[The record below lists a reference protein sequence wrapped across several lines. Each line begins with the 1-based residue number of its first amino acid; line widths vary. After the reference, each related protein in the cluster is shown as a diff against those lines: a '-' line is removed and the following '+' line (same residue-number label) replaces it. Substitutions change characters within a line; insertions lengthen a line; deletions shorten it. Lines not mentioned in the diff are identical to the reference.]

1 MNVKKAIKRLFA
13 VVVLLALSVTAAI
26 AQDLI
31 VKQDGETI
39 KGYRTDVGKTAV
51 YYQMED
57 NDETPILSIPKSDVL
72 IIKMQNGTKIV
83 IDEAESMTK
92 TNQTD
97 IDNESTDYIP
107 LYPLEPVAD
116 PETISKAEI
125 GSLIEFYDGT
135 KGIVFYLDGNGH
147 GLAVYLYEDRDL
159 MCWQSVFSWGEC
171 VDIRGIPNEDISMF
185 YWYSPGI
192 DPYRISIRVS
202 PEEDDTKVQMGLGD
216 VYCNAAIKE
225 VGIDKLP
232 AIKWCHSIGSG
243 WYLPSFSELYELV
256 VIANLSK
263 GSYGPISKALKKA
276 GGHKLLGT
284 KSYFSSSEDD
294 NTNVFSIHPTDGIAI
309 AKKYHNHACRAVRM
323 F

>member
-1 MNVKKAIKRLFA
+1 MRMKRLLLLGVFVSFMFA
-13 VVVLLALSVTAAI
+13 MS
-26 AQDLI
+26 AQDII

-39 KGYRTDVGKTAV
+39 KAYRTDVGNNAV
-51 YYQMED
+51 YYRLEN
-57 NDETPILSIPKSDVL
+57 NDEAPVLTISKSDIL
-72 IIKMQNGTKIV
+72 IIKMQNGEKIV
-83 IDEAESMTK
+83 MDEAEPITK
-92 TNQTD
+92 TD
-97 IDNESTDYIP
+97 KPDKEIIDYIP
-107 LYPLEPVAD
+107 KYPSEPVAD
-116 PETISKAEI
+116 PEIIAKAEI

-147 GLAVYLYEDRDL
+147 GLAVYLYENRDL

-185 YWYSPGI
+185 YWYSPGT

-202 PEEDDTKVQMGLGD
+202 PEENDTRVQMGLGD

-225 VGIDKLP
+225 LGIDELP

-243 WYLPSFSELYELV
+243 WYLPSFCELYELV
-256 VIANLSK
+256 VVANLSK

-276 GGHKLLGT
+276 GGHKMLGT

-294 NTNVFSIHPTDGIAI
+294 NTNVFSILPSGGIGI

>member
-1 MNVKKAIKRLFA
+1 MRIEK
-13 VVVLLALSVTAAI
+13 VLLMSLFVLSVFVVN

-31 VKQDGETI
+31 VKQNGETI
-39 KGYRTDVGKTAV
+39 KAYRTDIGNSAV
-51 YYQMED
+51 YYRLED
-57 NDETPILSIPKSDVL
+57 NEESPLLTISKSDVL
-72 IIKMQNGTKIV
+72 IIKMQDGTKIV
-83 IDEAESMTK
+83 MDEAESMTK
-92 TNQTD
+92 INQPD
-97 IDNESTDYIP
+97 IESTDYIP
-107 LYPLEPVAD
+107 IYPSEPVAD
-116 PETISKAEI
+116 PEIIAKAEI

-185 YWYSPGI
+185 YWYSPGT

-202 PEEDDTKVQMGLGD
+202 PEEDDTRVQMGLGD

-225 VGIDKLP
+225 LGIDELP

-243 WYLPSFSELYELV
+243 WYLPSFCELYELV
-256 VIANLSK
+256 VVANLSK

-294 NTNVFSIHPTDGIAI
+294 NTNVFSILPSGGVGI

>member
-1 MNVKKAIKRLFA
+1 MRIEKMLLMGLF
-13 VVVLLALSVTAAI
+13 VLSVFVAN

-39 KGYRTDVGKTAV
+39 KAYRTDIGNTAV
-51 YYQMED
+51 YYRLED
-57 NDETPILSIPKSDVL
+57 NEESPLLRISKSDVL
-72 IIKMQNGTKIV
+72 IIKMQDGTKIV
-83 IDEAESMTK
+83 MDEAESMTK
-92 TNQTD
+92 INQPDTD
-97 IDNESTDYIP
+97 KESTDYIP
-107 LYPLEPVAD
+107 KYPSEHVAD
-116 PETISKAEI
+116 PEIIAKAEI

-135 KGIVFYLDGNGH
+135 KGIVFYLDGTGH

-185 YWYSPGI
+185 YWYSPGT

-202 PEEDDTKVQMGLGD
+202 PEEDDTRVQMGLGD

-225 VGIDKLP
+225 LGIDELP

-243 WYLPSFSELYELV
+243 WYLPSFCELYELV
-256 VIANLSK
+256 VVANLSK

-294 NTNVFSIHPTDGIAI
+294 NTNVFSILPSGSIGI